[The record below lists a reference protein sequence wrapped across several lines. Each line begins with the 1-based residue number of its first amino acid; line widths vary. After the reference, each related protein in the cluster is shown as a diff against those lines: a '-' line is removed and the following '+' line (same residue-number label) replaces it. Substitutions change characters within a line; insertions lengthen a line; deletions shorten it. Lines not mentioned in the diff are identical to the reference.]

1 MMDMLENS
9 LDVVMVYFVLNGIRQ
24 LSISLDVYK
33 HLNTDTLFPKLI
45 A

>member
-9 LDVVMVYFVLNGIRQ
+9 LDVVMVYFVLNGITQ

-33 HLNTDTLFPKLI
+33 HLSTDTLLPKLI